1 MGVMD
6 ALDVN
11 GRGVQ
16 VAQQWVGGDKMAP
29 DISQA
34 ARGSHI
40 TPAGAGLQRR
50 LQQGT

>member
-1 MGVMD
+1 MGVTD

-11 GRGVQ
+11 GRGVR
-16 VAQQWVGGDKMAP
+16 VAQQGVGGDEMAP

-34 ARGSHI
+34 ARGSHVAL
-40 TPAGAGLQRR
+40 AGAGLQWR